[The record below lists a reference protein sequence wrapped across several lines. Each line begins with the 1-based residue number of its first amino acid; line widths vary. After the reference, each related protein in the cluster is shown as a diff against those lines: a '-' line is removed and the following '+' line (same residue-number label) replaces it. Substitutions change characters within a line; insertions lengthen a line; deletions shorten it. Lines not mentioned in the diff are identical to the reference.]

1 MSIDYQVNRLSS
13 PLQDE
18 SMLQASKQP
27 WILAFFIRKTRTLF
41 FVAWPKRLP
50 AVASWTFASCPKV
63 CGGRGSGVNDCT
75 TRVSLLIVRLK

>member
-50 AVASWTFASCPKV
+50 AVASWKFASCPKV
-63 CGGRGSGVNDCT
+63 WGVG
-75 TRVSLLIVRLK
+75 